1 MRVVSHRKL
10 VEFYSS
16 GGHGDAKLPLEQW
29 YDVAENTL
37 WHNLSDIKKDYPAT
51 DYVGNQHYVFNIKGN
66 NYRLVVVIKFTIRF
80 VYVRF
85 IGTHEEYNRINCSTI

>member
-51 DYVGNQHYVFNIKGN
+51 
-66 NYRLVVVIKFTIRF
+66 
-80 VYVRF
+80 
-85 IGTHEEYNRINCSTI
+85 